1 MPDLRR
7 RQFITLLSGAAAAW
21 PLAAHAQQGEQIR
34 RIGVLGGLAED
45 DPEMRARL
53 AAFRQELEKRGWS
66 EGRNVRI
73 DTRFAPGGSID
84 QAGALAKELLATQP
98 AVIVAMATPA
108 TTAVQRAASVI
119 PIVFVNVA
127 DPVGSGFVDSLARP
141 GRNLT
146 GLLLFESGIVG
157 KWLAMLKEVAPRLR
171 RAALMFNPK
180 TAPFFDY
187 YRGSA
192 ETAASSL
199 GIELMLNP
207 IENTATDIERSIE
220 LFARVPDSG
229 LVVLPDVTTTAHRDL
244 IIALAAKFRLPTA
257 YSLRSAVSAGG
268 LMSYST
274 DRVDQFRQ
282 AASYVDRILRGAN
295 PADLPVL
302 APTKYDTA
310 LNLKTAKALGLTVPP
325 GLLVAADE
333 VIE

>member
-1 MPDLRR
+1 
-7 RQFITLLSGAAAAW
+7 
-21 PLAAHAQQGEQIR
+21 
-34 RIGVLGGLAED
+34 
-45 DPEMRARL
+45 MRARL

-66 EGRNVRI
+66 EDRNIRI
-73 DTRFAPGGSID
+73 DIRFAPGGSID
-84 QAGALAKELLATQP
+84 QTGALAKELLATQP

-108 TTAVQRAASVI
+108 TTAVHRATSVI
-119 PIVFVNVA
+119 PIVFVHVA

-171 RAALMFNPK
+171 RAALVFNPK

-187 YRGSA
+187 YRVPA

-207 IENTATDIERSIE
+207 IENAATDIEQSFE

-244 IIALAAKFRLPTA
+244 IIALAAKFSRRFDAAPSRRLTPPDSEPT
-257 YSLRSAVSAGG
+257 L
-268 LMSYST
+268 
-274 DRVDQFRQ
+274 D
-282 AASYVDRILRGAN
+282 
-295 PADLPVL
+295 
-302 APTKYDTA
+302 
-310 LNLKTAKALGLTVPP
+310 VPEGP
-325 GLLVAADE
+325 RD
-333 VIE
+333 

>member
-1 MPDLRR
+1 MKRR
-7 RQFITLLSGAAAAW
+7 EFITLLGGAAAAW
-21 PLAAHAQQGEQIR
+21 PLAAWAQQGEQTR
-34 RIGVLGGLAED
+34 RIGVLVGLAED

-66 EGRNVRI
+66 EGRNISI
-73 DTRFAPGGSID
+73 DTRFAPAGTTD
-84 QAGALAKELLATQP
+84 QAAVLAKELLAIQP

-108 TTAVQRAASVI
+108 TTAFQRASSVI
-119 PIVFVNVA
+119 PIVFVHVA
-127 DPVGSGFVDSLARP
+127 DPIGSGFVDSLARP

-157 KWLAMLKEVAPRLR
+157 KWLAMLKEVAPRLE
-171 RAALMFNPK
+171 RAALVFNPK
-180 TAPFFDY
+180 TAPFYEY
-187 YRGSA
+187 YRGSG

-207 IENTATDIERSIE
+207 IENAETDIERSLE
-220 LFARVPDSG
+220 LFARVPHSG
-229 LVVLPDVTTTAHRDL
+229 LVVLPDVTTTVHRDH
-244 IIALAAKFRLPTA
+244 IIALAARFGLPA
-257 YSLRSAVSAGG
+257 VYSLRSFVSAGG

-302 APTKYDTA
+302 APTST
-310 LNLKTAKALGLTVPP
+310 TRPST
-325 GLLVAADE
+325 
-333 VIE
+333 

>member
-1 MPDLRR
+1 MKRR
-7 RQFITLLSGAAAAW
+7 EFIALLGGATAVAW
-21 PLAAHAQQGEQIR
+21 PLAVRAQQGEKTR
-34 RIGVLGGLAED
+34 RIGVLAGLAED

-53 AAFRQELEKRGWS
+53 VAFRQELEKRGWS
-66 EGRNVRI
+66 EGRNISI
-73 DTRFAPGGSID
+73 DTRYAPAATTA
-84 QAGALAKELLATQP
+84 QAAVLANELLAMQP
-98 AVIVAMATPA
+98 AAVVAMATPA
-108 TTAVQRAASVI
+108 TTAFQRASSVI
-119 PIVFVNVA
+119 PIVFVHVA

-157 KWLAMLKEVAPRLR
+157 KWLALLKEVAPRLE
-171 RAALMFNPK
+171 RAALVFNPK
-180 TAPFFDY
+180 TAPFYEY
-187 YRGSA
+187 YRGSS

-207 IENTATDIERSIE
+207 IENAATDIEQSIE
-220 LFARVPDSG
+220 LFARVPHSG
-229 LVVLPDVTTTAHRDL
+229 LVVLPDITTTAHRDL
-244 IIALAAKFRLPTA
+244 LVALAARFKLPAT
-257 YSLRSAVSAGG
+257 YSLRSSVSAGG
-268 LMSYST
+268 LLSYST

-302 APTKYDTA
+302 APTKYETA

>member
-1 MPDLRR
+1 MRR
-7 RQFITLLSGAAAAW
+7 REFIALLGGAAAAW
-21 PLAAHAQQGEQIR
+21 PLVARAQRGEQTR
-34 RIGVLGGLAED
+34 RIGVLAALAED

-66 EGRNVRI
+66 EGRNISI
-73 DTRFAPGGSID
+73 DTRYAPAATTA
-84 QAGALAKELLATQP
+84 QAAVLANELLAMQP
-98 AVIVAMATPA
+98 AAVVAMATPA
-108 TTAVQRAASVI
+108 TTAFQRASSVI
-119 PIVFVNVA
+119 PIVFVHVA

-157 KWLAMLKEVAPRLR
+157 KWLALLKEVAPRLE
-171 RAALMFNPK
+171 RAALVFNPK
-180 TAPFFDY
+180 TAPFYEY
-187 YRGSA
+187 YRGSS

-207 IENTATDIERSIE
+207 IENAATDIEQSIE
-220 LFARVPDSG
+220 LFARVPHSG
-229 LVVLPDVTTTAHRDL
+229 LVVLPDITTTAHRDL
-244 IIALAAKFRLPTA
+244 LVALAARFKLPAT
-257 YSLRSAVSAGG
+257 YSWRSSVSAGG
-268 LMSYST
+268 LLSYST

-302 APTKYDTA
+302 APTKYETA

>member
-1 MPDLRR
+1 MSTRR
-7 RQFITLLSGAAAAW
+7 EFITLLGGAAAAW
-21 PLAAHAQQGEQIR
+21 PVAARAQQGEQIR

-73 DTRFAPGGSID
+73 DTRFAPGGNID
-84 QAGALAKELLATQP
+84 QAGALAKELLTTQP

-108 TTAVQRAASVI
+108 TTAVQRATSVI
-119 PIVFVNVA
+119 PIVFVHVA

-171 RAALMFNPK
+171 RAALVFNPK
-180 TAPFFDY
+180 TAPFVDY

-199 GIELMLNP
+199 GIELMLSP
-207 IENTATDIERSIE
+207 IENAATEIERSIE

-244 IIALAAKFRLPTA
+244 IIALAAKYRLPTA

-274 DRVDQFRQ
+274 DRADQFRQ
-282 AASYVDRILRGAN
+282 AASYVDRILRGTTA
-295 PADLPVL
+295 ADLPVL
-302 APTKYDTA
+302 APTKYETA

>member
-1 MPDLRR
+1 MRR
-7 RQFITLLSGAAAAW
+7 REFITLLGGAATW
-21 PLAAHAQQGEQIR
+21 GPLAARAQQSEQIR

-53 AAFRQELEKRGWS
+53 AAFRQELEKRGGS

-171 RAALMFNPK
+171 RAALVFNRK
-180 TAPFFDY
+180 TAPFFEY
-187 YRGSA
+187 YRSSA
-192 ETAASSL
+192 ESAAASL
-199 GIELMLNP
+199 GIELILNP
-207 IENTATDIERSIE
+207 IEN
-220 LFARVPDSG
+220 
-229 LVVLPDVTTTAHRDL
+229 
-244 IIALAAKFRLPTA
+244 AAIC
-257 YSLRSAVSAGG
+257 
-268 LMSYST
+268 
-274 DRVDQFRQ
+274 DRH
-282 AASYVDRILRGAN
+282 
-295 PADLPVL
+295 
-302 APTKYDTA
+302 
-310 LNLKTAKALGLTVPP
+310 
-325 GLLVAADE
+325 
-333 VIE
+333 

>member
-1 MPDLRR
+1 MTRR
-7 RQFITLLSGAAAAW
+7 EFITLLGGSAAAW
-21 PLAAHAQQGEQIR
+21 PLAARAQQQGEQIR
-34 RIGVLGGLAED
+34 HIGVLCGLAED

-66 EGRNVRI
+66 EGRTVRI

-84 QAGALAKELLATQP
+84 QAGALAKELLAAQP

-108 TTAVQRAASVI
+108 TTALQRATSVI
-119 PIVFVNVA
+119 PIVFVHVA

-157 KWLAMLKEVAPRLR
+157 KWLAMLKEIAPRLR
-171 RAALMFNPK
+171 RAALVFNPK
-180 TAPFFDY
+180 TAPFVDY

-207 IENTATDIERSIE
+207 IDNAATDIERSLE

-229 LVVLPDVTTTAHRDL
+229 LVVLPDVTTVAHRDL
-244 IIALAAKFRLPTA
+244 IIALATRFRLPAA
-257 YSLRSAVSAGG
+257 YSLRSFVSAGG
-268 LMSYST
+268 LMAYST

-310 LNLKTAKALGLTVPP
+310 LNLKTAKALGLMVPP